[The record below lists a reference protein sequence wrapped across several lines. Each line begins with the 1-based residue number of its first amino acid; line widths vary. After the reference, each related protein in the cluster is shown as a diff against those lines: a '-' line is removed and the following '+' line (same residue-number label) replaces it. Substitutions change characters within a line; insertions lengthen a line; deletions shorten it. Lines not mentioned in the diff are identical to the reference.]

1 MSYTSP
7 NGNPFLR
14 DRRTESISERMTFN
28 DGFLNSFEP
37 VGGAGGAL
45 RSAAKGFVAGAI
57 LGTLART
64 RRRA

>member
-1 MSYTSP
+1 
-7 NGNPFLR
+7 
-14 DRRTESISERMTFN
+14 MTFN